1 MKTDFKNLAQEFR
14 SFITGAVA
22 VVAIAISAATFIPV
36 DRLIIAWGA
45 FALGLIAGT
54 IAYTMIDI
62 EEDIG
67 DGNGDDNA

>member
-14 SFITGAVA
+14 SFITGAV
-22 VVAIAISAATFIPV
+22 VAAAISAATFIPV